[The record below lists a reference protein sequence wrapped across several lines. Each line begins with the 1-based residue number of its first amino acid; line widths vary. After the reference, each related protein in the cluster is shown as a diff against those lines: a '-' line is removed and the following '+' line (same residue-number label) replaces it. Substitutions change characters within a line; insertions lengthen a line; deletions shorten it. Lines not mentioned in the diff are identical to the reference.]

1 MFEHLDDPRP
11 PDFGPGARRAVVGR
25 AQRRRRRRVAGG
37 LGMAAASL
45 VAGAGGLYG
54 RAAYRASQIERI
66 EVAAGMSDAADGE
79 PVTFLVRGVDGPRSA
94 GDAGG
99 RADTVLLARLDPAT
113 GAASLLSLP
122 RDLLVTDPATG
133 GQVRINGLSADAQ
146 VAVVR
151 DQLGIAVNHVAQIDL
166 DGFGALVDLVGGVEV
181 AVPAPVRDTHSGLLL
196 AQTGCVRVD
205 GDQARAL
212 VRARR
217 LEVLDASGRWQP
229 GRFGDLERTATQRA
243 VLVAA
248 LADLAGRT
256 DPLSVDRMAGWI
268 RDHVAVDDDLGLGEL
283 TDLIRAALAVDPAS
297 VETAIVPVV
306 PAEVDANRL
315 VVDPAAAPAA
325 IAAFSEGAALPD
337 GIPLD
342 RVVVDAC

>member
-1 MFEHLDDPRP
+1 MFEHLDDPGP
-11 PDFGPGARRAVVGR
+11 PAFGPGARRAVVRR

-37 LGMAAASL
+37 LGVAAASL

-54 RAAYRASQIERI
+54 RAAYRASQVERI
-66 EVAAGMSDAADGE
+66 EVAGTSEAADGE
-79 PVTFLVRGVDGPRSA
+79 PVTFLVRGVDGPA
-94 GDAGG
+94 GGGDPGG
-99 RADTVLLARLDPAT
+99 RADTVLLARLDPST

-133 GQVRINGLSADAQ
+133 GQVRLNGLAADAQ
-146 VAVVR
+146 VAFAR
-151 DQLGIAVNHVAQIDL
+151 DQLGITVNHVAQIDL
-166 DGFGALVDLVGGVEV
+166 DGFRSLVDLVGGVDV
-181 AVPAPVRDTHSGLLL
+181 AVPAPVRDKPTGLLL
-196 AQTGCVRVD
+196 EETGCVRLD
-205 GDQARAL
+205 GDQALAL
-212 VRARR
+212 VRARQ
-217 LEVLDASGRWQP
+217 LEVMDAAGRWQP
-229 GRFGDLERTATQRA
+229 GPFADLERTATQRA

-256 DPLSVDRMAGWI
+256 DPVSVDRLSGWV

-283 TDLIRAALAVDPAS
+283 TDLIRAALAVDPAA

-315 VVDPAAAPAA
+315 VVDPAAGPAA
-325 IAAFSEGAALPD
+325 IDAFREGAALPA
-337 GIPLD
+337 GIPGD